1 MSLVTLYH
9 NPNCSKSR
17 QTKALLEKKD
27 VTFTTIEYLKTPL
40 SAEEIMDLASLLG
53 VNVRNMTR
61 SGETAY
67 KEQELAKAGNNQL
80 ANAIAVS
87 PILLQRPIVVKGNNA
102 RICRPPEKVLELL
115 D

>member
-1 MSLVTLYH
+1 
-9 NPNCSKSR
+9 
-17 QTKALLEKKD
+17 
-27 VTFTTIEYLKTPL
+27 
-40 SAEEIMDLASLLG
+40 MDLASLLG
-53 VNVRNMTR
+53 VNVRDMIR

-67 KEQELAKAGNNQL
+67 KKQELAKASNNQL

-87 PILLQRPIVVKGNNA
+87 PILLQRPIVVKGNKA

>member
-1 MSLVTLYH
+1 
-9 NPNCSKSR
+9 
-17 QTKALLEKKD
+17 
-27 VTFTTIEYLKTPL
+27 
-40 SAEEIMDLASLLG
+40 MDLASLLG
-53 VNVRNMTR
+53 VNVRDMAR

-67 KEQELAKAGNNQL
+67 KEQELAKAGNNPL

>member
-1 MSLVTLYH
+1 
-9 NPNCSKSR
+9 
-17 QTKALLEKKD
+17 
-27 VTFTTIEYLKTPL
+27 
-40 SAEEIMDLASLLG
+40 MDLASLLG
-53 VNVRNMTR
+53 VNVRDMTR
-61 SGETAY
+61 SGETPY